1 MRSSRRC
8 SATRTKKVLAT
19 FFGTFLIGCTFL
31 LMAALPGGA
40 GAYIVLN
47 NGLAPPNPANVID
60 DGIYSGD
67 YVLVR
72 NVGCPPSGHET
83 NPCPSPGDPTEVELT
98 IGGAVKYLYPRDT
111 STVTMNGGTVDSL
124 WAQDFSTITMNG
136 GTVAWDLGAYDSSTI
151 TMNGGTVLAGLVTH
165 DSGALIEI
173 VGSDFAVDG
182 VPVPYGDL
190 SAQTGILT
198 GTLALGGVL
207 NNDFRHGGYGG
218 WAWGTITL
226 SVIPE
231 PTSIL
236 LQLTALLTLAG
247 LRRHTP
253 RH

>member
-1 MRSSRRC
+1 MR
-8 SATRTKKVLAT
+8 KFVLLVGLFT
-19 FFGTFLIGCTFL
+19 LLSGGT
-31 LMAALPGGA
+31 AHA
-40 GAYIVLN
+40 AYIFIN

-60 DGIYSGD
+60 DGTYSGD
-67 YVLVR
+67 FILVR
-72 NVGCPPSGHET
+72 NVGCTTPGLV
-83 NPCPSPGDPTEVELT
+83 NDPCPSYGDPTDVELT

-136 GTVAWDLGAYDSSTI
+136 GTVAWDMGAFDSSTI

-226 SVIPE
+226 SAIPE
-231 PTSIL
+231 PN
-236 LQLTALLTLAG
+236 TALLPSLG
-247 LRRHTP
+247 LVGLGARRRRAPHTEGQ
-253 RH
+253 